1 MTRLKPGESIIV
13 VEFGLEW
20 RDAKGSWH
28 HEVFAYPSER
38 RKKRDTMEALGATD
52 ISEHMRDRRVE
63 YSPWIRTNRQARSA
77 DER

>member
-52 ISEHMRDRRVE
+52 ISEHIRDRRVE
-63 YSPWIRTNRQARSA
+63 YSPWTRTDRRSTSHN
-77 DER
+77 

>member
-1 MTRLKPGESIIV
+1 MTRLKPGAAIIV

-20 RDAKGSWH
+20 RDASGSWQ
-28 HEVFAYPSER
+28 HEIFPYPSER
-38 RKKRDTMEALGATD
+38 RKKRDAVEALGATD